1 MQPLPGN
8 AMRFLSSLL
17 CVLAFAAGVV
27 LSPDPGYAAGY
38 QVGFRTIGQWQVEN
52 ALRLDVNIWYPSI
65 RAPRELDYPP
75 WTIEAARGGNP
86 VEGRFPVIVLSH
98 ASPGARFSYHQTA
111 AWLAMHGFVVAAPTH
126 AVDSMYNMDALFT
139 WRQFR
144 TRATDISTTLNI
156 LQKSPDLAPMA
167 DMNRVGV
174 IGYGAGGLAALLTG
188 GALPDCGSRDM
199 YCANVERQDMYC
211 NPWAAEKLDALCAQ
225 LPLRKSLAD
234 TRVKAVAAVS
244 PAFSLLLSQKSLRH
258 YYPPTLLI
266 AGGAEVEDRPDT
278 IRMLASWFPRSVD
291 VLQIDDAD
299 TGAFMS
305 PCPPVLLEDLPELCG
320 SVTPDER
327 ARILDTL
334 HSALLSF
341 FIQHLGDETPPSAIP
356 LPPDPAAAGTP

>member
-1 MQPLPGN
+1 MQ
-8 AMRFLSSLL
+8 FLSLFLCSL
-17 CVLAFAAGVV
+17 VVAAG
-27 LSPDPGYAAGY
+27 LLLAPAPGSAAGY

-52 ALRLDVNIWYPSI
+52 ALRLDVNIWYPSV

-75 WTIEAARGGNP
+75 WTIEAARGGKP
-86 VEGRFPVIVLSH
+86 VEGRFPVIILSH

-156 LQKSPDLAPMA
+156 LQKSPDLAPMT

-188 GALPDCGSRDM
+188 GALPDCGSRNN
-199 YCANVERQDMYC
+199 YCMSVERQDMYC
-211 NPWAAEKLDALCAQ
+211 NPWAAEKLDALCAR

-244 PAFSLLLSQKSLRH
+244 PAFSLLLSQRSLRY
-258 YYPPTLLI
+258 YYPPTLLV

-278 IRMLASWFPRSVD
+278 IRMLASWFPRPVEM
-291 VLQIDDAD
+291 LLIDDAD
-299 TGAFMS
+299 AGAFMS

-327 ARILDTL
+327 VRILETL
-334 HSALLSF
+334 HAALLDF
-341 FIQHLGDETPPSAIP
+341 FVRHLGNEAHIPAIPPPPAVETPE
-356 LPPDPAAAGTP
+356 AAPGHA